1 MLQAEAFLELGSPL
15 TSVSSRAASPMSGI
29 EDIPSN
35 ITEPENIIE
44 DIIED
49 VKQEEDIADPTEGD
63 ANGTLLPLVY
73 FLGY

>member
-44 DIIED
+44 D